1 MVQPVVAV
9 PGALPGPKLKFW
21 VLPPGGITVSQVP
34 PEGVVA
40 LLTVTA
46 IGVPPLV
53 TEMVWSAG
61 AAPLTLKDN
70 DVGLA
75 ANVGVGGAIGAAIV

>member
-1 MVQPVVAV
+1 M
-9 PGALPGPKLKFW
+9 
-21 VLPPGGITVSQVP
+21 PPGGITVSQVP

-46 IGVPPLV
+46 IGDPPLV

-61 AAPLTLKDN
+61 AAPLTMKFS
-70 DVGLA
+70 DVGFA
-75 ANVGVGGAIGAAIV
+75 PNVFVVAGAFRV